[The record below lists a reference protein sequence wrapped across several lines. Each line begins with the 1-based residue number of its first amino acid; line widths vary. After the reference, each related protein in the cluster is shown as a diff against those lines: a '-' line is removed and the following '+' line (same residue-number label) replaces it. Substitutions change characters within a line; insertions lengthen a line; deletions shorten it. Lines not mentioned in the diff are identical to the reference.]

1 MSNYVDSFKSFS
13 KKSTKKIE
21 EQTQDAPMSVPA
33 EFQADQ
39 QKINDLKNTITA
51 AKQDLAQ
58 KEADL
63 NKITQELQNKI
74 NAKNQQAAQAAP
86 AAPAAPTPAV

>member
-1 MSNYVDSFKSFS
+1 MSNYVDSFNSFS
-13 KKSTKKIE
+13 KKKTKRVE
-21 EQTQDAPMSVPA
+21 EQTQVTGVPS

-39 QKINDLKNTITA
+39 QRINDLKNKITA

-63 NKITQELQNKI
+63 NKMTQELQNKI
-74 NAKNQQAAQAAP
+74 NAKNQQAAQAAQ
-86 AAPAAPTPAV
+86 AAPPPPAV

>member
-1 MSNYVDSFKSFS
+1 MSNYVDSFNSFS
-13 KKSTKKIE
+13 KKSAKKIE
-21 EQTQDAPMSVPA
+21 EQTQDAPMSVPV

-63 NKITQELQNKI
+63 NKMTQELQNKI
-74 NAKNQQAAQAAP
+74 NAKNQQAAQAAQ
-86 AAPAAPTPAV
+86 AQVATPTPTT

>member
-1 MSNYVDSFKSFS
+1 MSNYVDSFNSFS
-13 KKSTKKIE
+13 KKKTKRVE
-21 EQTQDAPMSVPA
+21 EQTQVTGVPS

-39 QKINDLKNTITA
+39 QRINDLKNTITA

-63 NKITQELQNKI
+63 NRMTQELQNKI
-74 NAKNQQAAQAAP
+74 NAKNQQVAQAAQAAP
-86 AAPAAPTPAV
+86 PAPAV

>member
-1 MSNYVDSFKSFS
+1 MSNYVDSFNSFS
-13 KKSTKKIE
+13 KKKTRRVE
-21 EQTQDAPMSVPA
+21 EQTQVTGVPS

-39 QKINDLKNTITA
+39 QRINDLKNTITA

-63 NKITQELQNKI
+63 NRMTQELQNKI
-74 NAKNQQAAQAAP
+74 
-86 AAPAAPTPAV
+86 VCLCLLYY